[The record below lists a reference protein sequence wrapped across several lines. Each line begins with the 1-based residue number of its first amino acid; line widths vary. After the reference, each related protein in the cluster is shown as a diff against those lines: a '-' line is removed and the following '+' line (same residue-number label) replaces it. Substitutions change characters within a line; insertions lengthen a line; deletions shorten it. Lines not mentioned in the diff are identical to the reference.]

1 MRLLGESKPGI
12 DLGKL
17 EMIGAADS
25 ELTGIITLLHQL
37 TSEHGQ
43 RVSSGVVASGGSG
56 GGVAVAGAVAGGGGR
71 TTGRLGGGGS
81 GGGMGGYNDILMVQA
96 LSTISALNAHRSRR
110 ISALQSAFPP
120 IHYAILGLL
129 SVSITVG
136 KRPQSCGPAR
146 GVLRGIPSTPPPSSL
161 SPPTHY
167 RHAF

>member
-25 ELTGIITLLHQL
+25 EHQL

-56 GGVAVAGAVAGGGGR
+56 GGVAVAGAGAGGVGR
-71 TTGRLGGGGS
+71 TAGRLGGGGS
-81 GGGMGGYNDILMVQA
+81 GVGMGGYNDILMVQA

-136 KRPQSCGPAR
+136 KRPAKLWAR
-146 GVLRGIPSTPPPSSL
+146 AWCSAFSSV
-161 SPPTHY
+161 
-167 RHAF
+167 